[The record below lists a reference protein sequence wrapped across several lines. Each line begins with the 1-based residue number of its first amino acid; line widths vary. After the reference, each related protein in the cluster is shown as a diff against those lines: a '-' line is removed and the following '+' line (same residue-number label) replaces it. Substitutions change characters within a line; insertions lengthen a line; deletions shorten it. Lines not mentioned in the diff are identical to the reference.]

1 MLSAILGALSAHRVV
16 RIGRHEPTLDEIYR
30 RAVEQHGKRRLSD
43 AAEGAA

>member
-1 MLSAILGALSAHRVV
+1 MIGSIVGALAAHRLI

-30 RAVEQHGKRRLSD
+30 RAVEQHGKRRQAD